1 MNFTAI
7 IFSFD
12 MYYLFTYKWRIHKLS
27 EENMLA
33 LNMLSEGGTGPDTSL
48 SLLLFI
54 GIAFFFLIITVG
66 WLSSNRKQDQA
77 EEAHEAQTIPQVGK
91 SESKSK

>member
-1 MNFTAI
+1 
-7 IFSFD
+7 
-12 MYYLFTYKWRIHKLS
+12 
-27 EENMLA
+27 MLA